1 MFRLFFTQMRALLG
15 QKKAELEG
23 MLAEYEQRMEEQE
36 EHNQVLAAE
45 KAKLKNQLQQL
56 EEQWAL
62 VVIEHPGMR
71 DERN

>member
-1 MFRLFFTQMRALLG
+1 MRALLG

-56 EEQWAL
+56 EEQWAF
-62 VVIEHPGMR
+62 VVIERLGMR